1 MSDTDVDLS
10 LDPSNFI
17 LREQRSSMVHAMSSL
32 ADDPE
37 KAARSIEL
45 GDATGDNPTLIYPN
59 LENYEEQHKAALT
72 ASLLTS
78 NKYLRQYVD
87 ADPMHAKISNDDYG
101 NLDSVSEQLKK
112 LSLPMRILRLPEA
125 GGSIFSGAWEG
136 FKKGF
141 GDSPS
146 GSWLTDKDIKEHRL
160 GSAVAATLAMPVEG
174 VLRFGSGILEGAKE
188 GVKEGAKAG
197 YQQLTGDEQGAEQFS
212 RDLASMVEQY
222 MMGTSGVHAPHVP
235 DVKFSDAAIKIRPII
250 EKASPWLDESRE
262 PPRGLDPEIDKLK
275 FEQNKIDLGNLDEA
289 LKAAQESATRERSPE
304 IFASFIRQHSDA
316 SIGISGDAVAKLYG
330 GKVPEAGDNI
340 LGWSPRIAEELRT
353 AVATGGDVQVP
364 LADWLAKVDPEVAKE
379 LHDDI
384 RVRPG
389 GITKNEKVAE
399 AEAKEGLAEPPKPA
413 EIIPEPLPSVRGAS
427 GLEPMF
433 SQGDR
438 KLELKRM
445 VGRGGERAYETPGTT
460 FHDFDLL
467 DENGDRRGYV
477 NLSYNEAKKQL
488 YVEMIQGG
496 GTSKMYDPNFF
507 GPSLVRDLFRQIKAE
522 FPEAESITGHRVSGA
537 REKAK
542 SWEGPSAS
550 PVIKF
555 DELEGPRGWTQAEAL
570 HNLFNPTMVDVGK
583 GGILHYSPEFAP
595 HEAQADK
602 IIRDTLAKIAPDA
615 QVFTPSHIEVPD
627 KPFAMRG
634 GFMQPFYEQNPWI
647 VVALD
652 AGDTLGV
659 ARHEAV
665 HYLKQ
670 FGFFKEGEWDT
681 LSRAAREQD
690 WVKKFGIDRRYPTLD
705 MSAKLEE
712 SIAEGYRNWLRGEEV
727 SPRLHP
733 IFERLKELFESLKS
747 QLKELLGREPTW
759 EELFQK
765 MDTGE
770 VGAREPRGHAGGAFL
785 EPSMMEDKAKPET
798 LNWAAIRHQDKTYLG
813 QTHVDAIEQ
822 AVKDTGKSFDEIANQ
837 LKQEDTDGFY
847 TSKGRYVSRDEAEK
861 IALAADQVKQP
872 TKLKDEHL
880 LAENTRLAHGKTDQ
894 EFLMEEMAG
903 AKPRVAGLKPSM
915 MEGEE
920 PMFDKAAAVGMTADQ
935 FKRYMKLIDQRHTED
950 LAAAQ
955 ARAEKEQ
962 GK

>member
-1 MSDTDVDLS
+1 MSDTDVDPG

-17 LREQRSSMVHAMSSL
+17 LREQRSSMAHAMSSL

-37 KAARSIEL
+37 KAARSVEL

-125 GGSIFSGAWEG
+125 GGSIFSGAWDG

-174 VLRFGSGILEGAKE
+174 VLRFGSGVLEGAKE

-222 MMGTSGVHAPHVP
+222 MMGTSGVHAPLVP
-235 DVKFSDAAIKIRPII
+235 DVKFSKAAEKIRPII

-389 GITKNEKVAE
+389 GITKAEKVAE
-399 AEAKEGLAEPPKPA
+399 AEAKKVPGDNFKGEPLPNAGLVPANMATDGTIYVGTKNSQHFELSQKHGADMRKEQGLQPGEGTWKETGFVTPDGKFLNRQEAFDWVTANEKQIKPSENMEGIGLDALDYREQVPEGRRKKLQPPQPSKVDGNLREELANLRGANSPLFDEREAAGKAGDEARVA
-413 EIIPEPLPSVRGAS
+413 ELTAKMQANDKRSAELRELLGIKQKVGFIPVRDIIPEPLPSVRGAS

-433 SQGDR
+433 SIGDR
-438 KLELKRM
+438 KLTLEKRPARFTPEGILKSDEFRLM
-445 VGRGGERAYETPGTT
+445 
-460 FHDFDLL
+460 
-467 DENGDRRGYV
+467 DENGKNAGWLEVIPFENGKRLYIDNVGGFESRGY
-477 NLSYNEAKKQL
+477 
-488 YVEMIQGG
+488 G
-496 GTSKMYDPNFF
+496 PNAF
-507 GPSLVRDLFRQIKAE
+507 GPALTRNIARQLKEIY
-522 FPEAESITGHRVSGA
+522 PEATHIGGFRISGA
-537 REKAK
+537 REKAGTTREI
-542 SWEGPSAS
+542 W
-550 PVIKF
+550 IKF
-555 DELEGPRGWTQAEAL
+555 DELEGPKGWTHVE
-570 HNLFNPTMVDVGK
+570 
-583 GGILHYSPEFAP
+583 
-595 HEAQADK
+595 
-602 IIRDTLAKIAPDA
+602 
-615 QVFTPSHIEVPD
+615 
-627 KPFAMRG
+627 AMR
-634 GFMQPFYEQNPWI
+634 
-647 VVALD
+647 
-652 AGDTLGV
+652 
-659 ARHEAV
+659 
-665 HYLKQ
+665 
-670 FGFFKEGEWDT
+670 
-681 LSRAAREQD
+681 
-690 WVKKFGIDRRYPTLD
+690 
-705 MSAKLEE
+705 
-712 SIAEGYRNWLRGEEV
+712 
-727 SPRLHP
+727 
-733 IFERLKELFESLKS
+733 
-747 QLKELLGREPTW
+747 
-759 EELFQK
+759 
-765 MDTGE
+765 
-770 VGAREPRGHAGGAFL
+770 
-785 EPSMMEDKAKPET
+785 
-798 LNWAAIRHQDKTYLG
+798 
-813 QTHVDAIEQ
+813 
-822 AVKDTGKSFDEIANQ
+822 
-837 LKQEDTDGFY
+837 
-847 TSKGRYVSRDEAEK
+847 
-861 IALAADQVKQP
+861 
-872 TKLKDEHL
+872 
-880 LAENTRLAHGKTDQ
+880 
-894 EFLMEEMAG
+894 
-903 AKPRVAGLKPSM
+903 
-915 MEGEE
+915 
-920 PMFDKAAAVGMTADQ
+920 
-935 FKRYMKLIDQRHTED
+935 
-950 LAAAQ
+950 
-955 ARAEKEQ
+955 
-962 GK
+962 